1 MRRLAFGALL
11 ALVLAGAW
19 SAAVAPAA
27 SGHAAIE
34 QTEPGNGELLDAAP
48 ERIRLSFTEAP
59 DLSLTTIAL
68 VDASGATVETGPV
81 EAAPDR
87 GAAVVVEGLADGVY
101 TVSWRTVSTV
111 DGHVTSGAFTFGVG
125 VAAAEVAPV
134 REDERDRTPPPTAP
148 AVAGRWGLYVGLAVL
163 LGGALA
169 GLLWLPADAVAR
181 PRLLGAAWTLAA
193 LGVVVMTLEERAAVG
208 VPLGTLL
215 GSESGGAFVRLGV
228 AVAVAGLGAL
238 AAALRPGRPA
248 LLALAS
254 TAGAAVAVRATG
266 GHAGPS
272 TVEVLLQA
280 VHVAAVAAWIGGLG
294 WLVVGVRRGIEP
306 ARVRGYSNVAA
317 AGLLILLVTG
327 MLRATDELGG
337 AGRLLHLFDS
347 DYGTTLAV
355 KLAVVVALVILGA
368 RNRFRNVRRFE
379 ERGRG
384 PLLRTVGAELALAAA
399 VFGATAV
406 LTGLP
411 PREASGST
419 APRQPEPLVVTGSD
433 FATTTR
439 VRLEV
444 APGTVGPNAF
454 AAEVTDY
461 DTAEPVDA
469 RRVTLAFAL
478 PGRPEVGSELE
489 LTRAA
494 DGTWQAGGTALS
506 IDGAWTVTVLVEG
519 NAGSV
524 EVPLEVTPRR
534 AEQRVEVSRAE
545 GQPDLYTI
553 EQGGGVELQAYVDPG
568 VAGRTNQ
575 AHVTVF
581 DAEGAELPLA
591 DATVTI
597 TPPEGDAFEPAL
609 LRGGV
614 GHFVA
619 NVDLTRGTW
628 RFEIAATTRDGAVL
642 TASFEQT
649 FET

>member
-1 MRRLAFGALL
+1 
-11 ALVLAGAW
+11 
-19 SAAVAPAA
+19 
-27 SGHAAIE
+27 
-34 QTEPGNGELLDAAP
+34 
-48 ERIRLSFTEAP
+48 
-59 DLSLTTIAL
+59 
-68 VDASGATVETGPV
+68 
-81 EAAPDR
+81 
-87 GAAVVVEGLADGVY
+87 
-101 TVSWRTVSTV
+101 
-111 DGHVTSGAFTFGVG
+111 
-125 VAAAEVAPV
+125 
-134 REDERDRTPPPTAP
+134 
-148 AVAGRWGLYVGLAVL
+148 
-163 LGGALA
+163 
-169 GLLWLPADAVAR
+169 
-181 PRLLGAAWTLAA
+181 
-193 LGVVVMTLEERAAVG
+193 
-208 VPLGTLL
+208 
-215 GSESGGAFVRLGV
+215 
-228 AVAVAGLGAL
+228 
-238 AAALRPGRPA
+238 
-248 LLALAS
+248 
-254 TAGAAVAVRATG
+254 
-266 GHAGPS
+266 
-272 TVEVLLQA
+272 
-280 VHVAAVAAWIGGLG
+280 
-294 WLVVGVRRGIEP
+294 
-306 ARVRGYSNVAA
+306 
-317 AGLLILLVTG
+317 
-327 MLRATDELGG
+327 
-337 AGRLLHLFDS
+337 
-347 DYGTTLAV
+347 
-355 KLAVVVALVILGA
+355 
-368 RNRFRNVRRFE
+368 
-379 ERGRG
+379 
-384 PLLRTVGAELALAAA
+384 
-399 VFGATAV
+399 
-406 LTGLP
+406 
-411 PREASGST
+411 
-419 APRQPEPLVVTGSD
+419 
-433 FATTTR
+433 
-439 VRLEV
+439 
-444 APGTVGPNAF
+444 VGPNAF

-519 NAGSV
+519 DAGSV